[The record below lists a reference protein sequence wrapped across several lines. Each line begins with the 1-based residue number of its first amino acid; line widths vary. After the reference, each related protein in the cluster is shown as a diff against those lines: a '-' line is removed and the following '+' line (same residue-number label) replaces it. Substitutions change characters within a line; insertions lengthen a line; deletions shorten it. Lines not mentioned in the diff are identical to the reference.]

1 MAYCKLYW
9 FFPFWCFIYLFCLA
23 ITIYHLI
30 NLLFAMIWAGLRSRC
45 QVPRFHVSGARFK
58 VAGPSFQ
65 VPGLRC
71 QGSGARCQVP
81 GCMCHTPGVRCQGS
95 DSQEPSGIRPDIK
108 MLKSFTLEIFYVLTG
123 IKNLFY
129 ISTVIT
135 NLQTHSSPC

>member
-1 MAYCKLYW
+1 MLY
-9 FFPFWCFIYLFCLA
+9 LS
-23 ITIYHLI
+23 LI
-30 NLLFAMIWAGLRSRC
+30 NSPFAMIWAGSKRRC

-71 QGSGARCQVP
+71 QGSVARLHVPRSRCQVP
-81 GCMCHTPGVRCQGS
+81 GIRQPGTMCLI
-95 DSQEPSGIRPDIK
+95 SGIRSHVK

-129 ISTVIT
+129 ICKVIT